1 MTIIIISLIFG
12 ITISFYMDGAFP
24 KKLKI
29 SEPITLN
36 ALHNYYLV
44 ECSVRWLGRKFWYQK
59 ITLKAFLTKCF
70 TITFKKV
77 QKSVDGSNWLP
88 DVLDAE
94 GLVFPLTSREIVE
107 AAKNIRWYLETVLLY
122 ETYPSRIL
130 QTTEKKQLETNC
142 FRQIHTLKSKSTI

>member
-1 MTIIIISLIFG
+1 M
-12 ITISFYMDGAFP
+12 
-24 KKLKI
+24 
-29 SEPITLN
+29 
-36 ALHNYYLV
+36 
-44 ECSVRWLGRKFWYQK
+44 
-59 ITLKAFLTKCF
+59 
-70 TITFKKV
+70 
-77 QKSVDGSNWLP
+77 P

-142 FRQIHTLKSKSTI
+142 FRQNSYFEVKVYHLTEIDS

>member
-1 MTIIIISLIFG
+1 M
-12 ITISFYMDGAFP
+12 
-24 KKLKI
+24 
-29 SEPITLN
+29 
-36 ALHNYYLV
+36 
-44 ECSVRWLGRKFWYQK
+44 
-59 ITLKAFLTKCF
+59 
-70 TITFKKV
+70 
-77 QKSVDGSNWLP
+77 QKSADGSNWLP

-107 AAKNIRWYLETVLLY
+107 AAKNIRCYLETVLLY